1 MILGWNL
8 LRLDYSDF
16 LIWGDEEIF
25 VKFWQK
31 VYTYGLHPLW
41 RELKFTVTP
50 STA

>member
-31 VYTYGLHPLW
+31 VYTYGTEYLQRHIF
-41 RELKFTVTP
+41 RRI
-50 STA
+50 